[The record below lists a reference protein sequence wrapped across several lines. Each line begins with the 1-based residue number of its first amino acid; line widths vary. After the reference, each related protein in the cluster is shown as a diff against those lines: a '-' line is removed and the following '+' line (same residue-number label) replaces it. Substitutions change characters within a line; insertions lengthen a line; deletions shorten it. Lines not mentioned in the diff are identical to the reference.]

1 MKLIKKETNEKIKK
15 SKEIIKKE
23 KQKIKAEKKKQRREK
38 ISKNKLLPQI
48 FKPKKEEIGVL
59 SLKEQIFSMLY
70 FELIGVILCLLILF
84 ALSGG
89 KNYFKLYSELKKL
102 INVYDTIDSN
112 YYGKLDKEK
121 LIDSAINSMITS
133 LGDDYTIYTDDTTA
147 NDFLEELEGTYEGI
161 GCTVSMNTNGE
172 IIVVSLFEDGPAKK
186 AGLQEND
193 IILKVDD
200 EDFTDKTSEEMAN
213 YVKNSS
219 SSKLKFIIKRND
231 EEKEITI
238 KREKVEVP
246 TVTSKIIDQEDKK
259 IGYIDISIF
268 SAVTYVQFKN
278 ELEKLE
284 QDNIQGLIIDVRSDT
299 GGYLSAVTDI
309 SNLFLK
315 KGKIIY
321 QLEDNSGIEKIK
333 DTTKEHREYPVA
345 VLINGSSASASEI
358 LASAIKESC
367 GGIIIGTN
375 SYGKG
380 TVQKTQILKD
390 GSMLKYTTQNWLT
403 PKGNWINGIGVE
415 PTIEV
420 LYDITSQ
427 TDNQLE
433 TAVTEI
439 INKLNKE

>member
-1 MKLIKKETNEKIKK
+1 MKLTKKETNEKIKK

-23 KQKIKAEKKKQRREK
+23 KQKIKAEKKKKRQK
-38 ISKNKLLPQI
+38 KLCKNKLLPKI
-48 FKPKKEEIGVL
+48 FKPKKEETEAL
-59 SLKEQIFSMLY
+59 SISEQIFSMLY
-70 FELIGVILCLLILF
+70 FELIGVILCLLVLF

-89 KNYFKLYSELKKL
+89 KNYFKLYNDLKKL

-112 YYGKLDKEK
+112 YYGELDKEE
-121 LIDSAINSMITS
+121 LINSAINSMITS
-133 LGDDYTIYTDDTTA
+133 LGDEYTIYTDDTTA
-147 NDFLEELEGTYEGI
+147 NDFLDELAGTYEGI
-161 GCTVSMNTNGE
+161 GCTVSMNMNNE

-200 EDFTDKTSEEMAN
+200 EDFTNKTSEKMAN
-213 YVKNSS
+213 YVKTSS
-219 SSKLKFIIKRND
+219 NSKLKFIIKRND
-231 EEKEITI
+231 KEQEITI
-238 KREKVEVP
+238 KREKVEIP
-246 TVTSKIIDQEDKK
+246 TVASKIIEQDDKK

-268 SAVTYVQFKN
+268 SAVTYEQFKIN
-278 ELEKLE
+278 LEKLE
-284 QDNIQGLIIDVRSDT
+284 KDNIQGLIIDVRSDT

-321 QLEDNSGIEKIK
+321 QLEDNNGIKKIK

-358 LASAIKESC
+358 LASAIKESYE
-367 GGIIIGTN
+367 GIIIGTK

-403 PKGNWINGIGVE
+403 PKGNWINEIGVE
-415 PTIEV
+415 PTVEV
-420 LYDITSQ
+420 SFDITSQ

-433 TAVTEI
+433 TAITEI
-439 INKLNKE
+439 TNKLNKK

>member
-23 KQKIKAEKKKQRREK
+23 KQKIKAEKKKQRQEK
-38 ISKNKLLPQI
+38 KKSNKLLTKI
-48 FKPKKEEIGVL
+48 FKPKKEEIEAL

-89 KNYFKLYSELKKL
+89 KNYFKLYNELRKL
-102 INVYDTIDSN
+102 INVYDTIDSK
-112 YYGKLDKEK
+112 YYGKFDKEK

-133 LGDDYTIYTDDTTA
+133 LGDDYTIYTDDKIA

-172 IIVVSLFEDGPAKK
+172 IIVVSLFEDGPAQK
-186 AGLQEND
+186 AGLQEKD
-193 IILKVDD
+193 IILKIEE
-200 EDFTDKTSEEMAN
+200 EDFTDKTSEEMSN

-219 SSKLKFIIKRND
+219 NSKLKFIIKRND
-231 EEKEITI
+231 EEKEIII

-246 TVTSKIIDQEDKK
+246 TVASKIIDQDAKK

-284 QDNIQGLIIDVRSDT
+284 KDEIKGLIIDVRSDT

-321 QLEDNSGIEKIK
+321 QLEDSNGVEKIK
-333 DTTKEHREYPVA
+333 DTTKEHREYPIA

-358 LASAIKESC
+358 LASAIKESY

-403 PKGNWINGIGVE
+403 PKGNWINEIGVA

-420 LYDITSQ
+420 SYDITSQ

-433 TAVTEI
+433 NAVTEI
-439 INKLNKE
+439 TNKLN